1 MPSRLCNIAL
11 TKKTHVTHPSF
22 LAEEGEERKKE
33 RTNAESTL
41 LLANLKLCLAH
52 LASQVPHRSGTFR
65 NCPRSYWTPQHF
77 AAVKVER
84 VCASKDGQF
93 CASVKRWYALIP
105 GERRRFGI
113 RTGLGRATRKVYDMQ
128 APCGQSMWIMPR
140 LNEQALCPQTAME
153 RCYECGR
160 HKSLWF
166 KSQKPRWNKYFS
178 SAAQKHVGAS
188 EPCDVP
194 QVRLDVHE
202 SNR

>member
-1 MPSRLCNIAL
+1 MQDEADAFCELVIPELIRSRDCSMPSRLCNIAL
-11 TKKTHVTHPSF
+11 TKQTHVTHPSF

-93 CASVKRWYALIP
+93 CASVKR
-105 GERRRFGI
+105 
-113 RTGLGRATRKVYDMQ
+113 
-128 APCGQSMWIMPR
+128 
-140 LNEQALCPQTAME
+140 
-153 RCYECGR
+153 
-160 HKSLWF
+160 
-166 KSQKPRWNKYFS
+166 
-178 SAAQKHVGAS
+178 
-188 EPCDVP
+188 
-194 QVRLDVHE
+194 
-202 SNR
+202 